1 MSFFIPCCNTSGLP
15 AIQDFIDKHSK
26 QYGKALKISES
37 MGAYPKIILKHKK
50 TGGRP
55 RLSACD
61 GGKRLRAPPVRFL
74 CVAR

>member
-1 MSFFIPCCNTSGLP
+1 MCSHLLIPSLLLMLHHIAANSGLP

-50 TGGRP
+50 TGGHQ
-55 RLSACD
+55 SNQQS
-61 GGKRLRAPPVRFL
+61 
-74 CVAR
+74 